1 MSSTDEQPCRCS
13 GSSPAPAAR
22 SSDAG
27 SSLARFVGYLAEGD
41 RSGAIG
47 YATQLLD
54 QGLSASEVVLD
65 VLAPAQAAV
74 GAYWERDEWSV
85 VMEHAATEITEAV
98 LAVAAARAAAAADR
112 GRLVVVCAETERHSL
127 PARMIAELLRLEG
140 FIVVFLGSATRPDSL
155 SGFLSTFRPGALI
168 VSCSVTMNLPSV
180 VPMLAAAADAGVPAL
195 CGGHAFGTDEH
206 RARQLGASGWA
217 PDLATAVEMIGRW
230 GSQPSAGG
238 PIRAAAPGGA
248 AAAESLE
255 LARRSLTERCL
266 VALTDDLTAQTGA
279 SADWWRRE
287 LDAILR
293 FLTAAILLGEPSILT
308 DFTEWLRERSRVERH
323 AYSDIDSLFATVSDV
338 LASEWPAESSLLRA
352 QMINATPDPS

>member
-1 MSSTDEQPCRCS
+1 MPPSRF
-13 GSSPAPAAR
+13 
-22 SSDAG
+22 SDAG
-27 SSLARFVGYLAEGD
+27 SRLARFVGYLAAGD
-41 RSGAIG
+41 RGGAIG

-54 QGLSASEVVLD
+54 QGLSASEL
-65 VLAPAQAAV
+65 VLALLTPAQATV
-74 GAYWERDEWSV
+74 GLNWESDEWSV
-85 VMEHAATEITEAV
+85 VMEQAATEITEAV
-98 LAVAAARAAAAADR
+98 LAVVAAHAPTAADR

-155 SGFLSTFRPGALI
+155 SGFLAMFRPDALI

-217 PDLATAVEMIGRW
+217 PDLATAVEIIGRW
-230 GSQPSAGG
+230 GSQPPARV
-238 PIRAAAPGGA
+238 PIRAAEAGGA

-255 LARRSLTERCL
+255 LARRSLIERCL
-266 VALTDDLTAQTGA
+266 VALTDDLAAQTGA

-293 FLTAAILLGEPSILT
+293 FLTATILLAEHSILT
-308 DFTEWLRERSRVERH
+308 DFTEWLRERARVEQH
-323 AYSDIDSLFATVSDV
+323 AYSDIDSLFATVSDM

-352 QMINATPDPS
+352 QIINAAPDLS